1 MDRKRENDSWQ
12 QGDMLNPRALVVQQS
27 RYLVSML

>member
-12 QGDMLNPRALVVQQS
+12 QGDMLNSRALVVQQS
-27 RYLVSML
+27 KYLVSML